1 LSSARGKKQA
11 AVGGVVV
18 VGGLSLAAVCEVVV
32 GIVGGESKVGRGTG
46 SLKISKTSPSLQVM
60 VVAKGGGGSGRL

>member
-1 LSSARGKKQA
+1 MSSARGKKQA

-18 VGGLSLAAVCEVVV
+18 VGELSLAAVVV
-32 GIVGGESKVGRGTG
+32 GIVGGESKVGWGTG

-60 VVAKGGGGSGRL
+60 VVSKGGGGSGRL